1 MSIKKNVIAFFI
13 IGILG
18 TLSHFIY
25 EWTGENLIAG
35 YFFNVNESTWEHLK
49 LLFFPTVTYSVFEY
63 TFLKEKPINYI
74 PAVVISL
81 VCGMLTIVTLFY
93 TINGVLGYSIDF
105 INIAI
110 YYVSII
116 VMLIKREKIIREK
129 KFSLNLFNWFFIL
142 VGLIIA
148 ISFIIFT
155 YNPLS
160 YGIFTNPD

>member
-63 TFLKEKPINYI
+63 TFLNKIF
-74 PAVVISL
+74 
-81 VCGMLTIVTLFY
+81 FY
-93 TINGVLGYSIDF
+93 RQTSC
-105 INIAI
+105 
-110 YYVSII
+110 
-116 VMLIKREKIIREK
+116 
-129 KFSLNLFNWFFIL
+129 
-142 VGLIIA
+142 
-148 ISFIIFT
+148 
-155 YNPLS
+155 
-160 YGIFTNPD
+160 